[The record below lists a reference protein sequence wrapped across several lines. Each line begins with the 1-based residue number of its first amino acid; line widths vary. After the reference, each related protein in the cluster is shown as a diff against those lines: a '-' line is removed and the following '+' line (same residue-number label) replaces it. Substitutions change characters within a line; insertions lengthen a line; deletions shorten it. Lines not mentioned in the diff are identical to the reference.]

1 MSKIRVLSDILASQ
15 VAAGEVVD
23 QGGAALIR
31 VSDDGCGMSR
41 EDAMLSLERHATS
54 KLKTSTDLSA
64 IRTLGFRGEAVP
76 SIASV
81 SRFRMITREAD
92 AVVGTEI
99 WVDGGRIRE
108 VRDAGC
114 APGTMIEAKALFYN
128 MPARKKFL
136 RAENTESAHIEH
148 QLRMHALAAPWVRFR
163 LRRDDKEMFDLPPAN
178 DALDRVRQLL
188 GTELAGELVPLAS
201 VRRDGIQVEGFV
213 LPANHARKGRRHQCV
228 FLNGRPVEDPI
239 ISRALAEGF
248 RGMLAD
254 GLHPAAWVWLEME
267 PMLVDVNVHPAKRE
281 VRFHRP
287 AMVRDAITEAVM
299 LGFRKPA
306 PPTDEELPISP
317 QLASTRSLGEFQKS
331 MVYATQPTFGN
342 LDSREQPEVASS
354 SSVDRNGANLVEKPW
369 ASTPQPSKSPD
380 FRVIGMLKQR
390 FVILESEGGLVLF
403 DPKAAK
409 ERIFYDQ
416 IQKTRHSEGLK
427 LQKLLVPLLME
438 LDPREVDVLLREG
451 EVFLQVGLE
460 IEPFGGNTVQI
471 CSLPACLGVS
481 DPRIF
486 IHGVLDEILHDSTS
500 SPRFALDRIAKT
512 VAKRAAMLLRPKL
525 EEVEALLSE
534 LFDCDLPYCTAEGRP
549 TLTEF
554 GMRDLE
560 KRLGIPS

>member
-1 MSKIRVLSDILASQ
+1 M
-15 VAAGEVVD
+15 
-23 QGGAALIR
+23 
-31 VSDDGCGMSR
+31 
-41 EDAMLSLERHATS
+41 
-54 KLKTSTDLSA
+54 
-64 IRTLGFRGEAVP
+64 
-76 SIASV
+76 
-81 SRFRMITREAD
+81 
-92 AVVGTEI
+92 
-99 WVDGGRIRE
+99 
-108 VRDAGC
+108 
-114 APGTMIEAKALFYN
+114 
-128 MPARKKFL
+128 
-136 RAENTESAHIEH
+136 
-148 QLRMHALAAPWVRFR
+148 
-163 LRRDDKEMFDLPPAN
+163 
-178 DALDRVRQLL
+178 
-188 GTELAGELVPLAS
+188 
-201 VRRDGIQVEGFV
+201 
-213 LPANHARKGRRHQCV
+213 
-228 FLNGRPVEDPI
+228 FLNGRPVEDPV

-287 AMVRDAITEAVM
+287 AMVRDAITEAVVS
-299 LGFRKPA
+299 GFRKPVV
-306 PPTDEELPISP
+306 PTTEELRTSPQFAPIS
-317 QLASTRSLGEFQKS
+317 SMGEFQKS
-331 MVYATQPTFGN
+331 MVYATQPTFVN
-342 LDSREQPEVASS
+342 LDSRDEL
-354 SSVDRNGANLVEKPW
+354 SVTGPSCVDTDDSNLIEKPW
-369 ASTPQPSKSPD
+369 ASTPQTSKSPN
-380 FRVIGMLKQR
+380 FRVIGILKQR

-416 IQKTRHSEGLK
+416 IQQKRHSEGLK

-438 LDPREVDVLLREG
+438 LDPREVDVLVREG

-500 SPRFALDRIAKT
+500 SPRFALDRIART

-525 EEVEALLSE
+525 EEVGALLSE